1 MNKDTT
7 LIIRI
12 NKELKDDVADIAKD
26 NGVNL
31 SSLINALFTDISNK
45 GRIPINIL
53 SKCNRYTK
61 RIKQGIDI
69 ATIKKCINEIVEQ
82 YGEDKLSKVYL
93 FGSYARGEET
103 SKSDIDLRIESR
115 TALSLFE
122 IGNIRYE
129 LKEKLGVD
137 IDIVN
142 KPVNQL
148 NPEFYTSIK
157 KDEICIHEC

>member
-31 SSLINALFTDISNK
+31 SSLINALFTDIYNK

-61 RIKQGIDI
+61 RTKQGIDI
-69 ATIKKCINEIVEQ
+69 ATIKKMYQ
-82 YGEDKLSKVYL
+82 
-93 FGSYARGEET
+93 
-103 SKSDIDLRIESR
+103 
-115 TALSLFE
+115 
-122 IGNIRYE
+122 
-129 LKEKLGVD
+129 
-137 IDIVN
+137 
-142 KPVNQL
+142 
-148 NPEFYTSIK
+148 
-157 KDEICIHEC
+157 